1 MLGAQITA
9 RLIPEQSDNPLIYDL
24 IKQCDKVASSING
37 LVPVYHC
44 LHTPGGSLK
53 FSLEGHQFAV
63 FGFKLTSDGRYVVS
77 VSNKII
83 TFDVTTG
90 DMSRMVYP
98 NNMEGLMMGMDISPN
113 NKYVSAFTNNSQ
125 IVILDT
131 LTNEYKVFN

>member
-1 MLGAQITA
+1 M
-9 RLIPEQSDNPLIYDL
+9 
-24 IKQCDKVASSING
+24 ASSING